1 MYFRNLLWGV
11 FSLLEKIIYGEVIYG
26 EVTAEG
32 FKQVINVENERNVCP
47 KVSTLGGQSSS
58 CTRGNS
64 TATAPPTGASRYRR
78 PADLTPNQ
86 RFCFF

>member
-1 MYFRNLLWGV
+1 MYFRNFLLV
-11 FSLLEKIIYGEVIYG
+11 FSFYEKIIYGEVIYG

-58 CTRGNS
+58 CTQAGWKQHGYS
-64 TATAPPTGASRYRR
+64 ASHWRLSVQG
-78 PADLTPNQ
+78 PSALNA
-86 RFCFF
+86 